1 MLQCVSLIET
11 RDKKLGR
18 FAFTLVDI
26 EVKKGSAFLCFVFF
40 SLPLYS
46 RVSNK
51 RPGRLLFL
59 SLYALGTYKTSGTYN
74 LFDPFLAFGTINK
87 YF

>member
-1 MLQCVSLIET
+1 MI
-11 RDKKLGR
+11 
-18 FAFTLVDI
+18 TLMFKEHLVYS
-26 EVKKGSAFLCFVFF
+26 K
-40 SLPLYS
+40 PQLYS

-51 RPGRLLFL
+51 RPGRLFFL
-59 SLYALGTYKTSGTYN
+59 SLYALGTVNTSGTVN

>member
-1 MLQCVSLIET
+1 MCAKADNDNI
-11 RDKKLGR
+11 
-18 FAFTLVDI
+18 
-26 EVKKGSAFLCFVFF
+26 F
-40 SLPLYS
+40 SPVEYYS

-59 SLYALGTYKTSGTYN
+59 SLYALGTVITSGTVN
-74 LFDPFLAFGTINK
+74 LFDRFLALGTINK